1 MLPKEKVSE
10 PTLAPVPEPLAP
22 VPEPLAP
29 PPTLQDKIRKVSAER
44 QFDIGLELILL
55 EIADELDKLRR

>member
-1 MLPKEKVSE
+1 MSLEEKTEAVSE
-10 PTLAPVPEPLAP
+10 PPPA
-22 VPEPLAP
+22 

-55 EIADELDKLRR
+55 EIADELDKLRRPVFH